1 MSLADTSSPGP
12 TPGAEDDTAS
22 SSGSGPYDLLHAN
35 IDEVIREWRLL
46 VAQEPWAPDEPA
58 RLMNALPEML
68 PKIFRLGQAGADRV
82 DRDLSEFIA
91 RHHGFHRREDRL
103 PLTAVAEEWNHLK
116 RACWKVLRERTGDEE
131 LAAEA
136 VRRLDTLIDDAIGF
150 SLRGYYAPEL
160 DELRGR
166 GLERRAASGD
176 RRGSSGDRR
185 GT

>member
-1 MSLADTSSPGP
+1 MSLTDAPSPGP
-12 TPGAEDDTAS
+12 VPGSEDDDGS
-22 SSGSGPYDLLHAN
+22 SSSSPYALLHAN
-35 IDEVIREWRLL
+35 IDEVIREWRSL
-46 VAQEPWAPDEPA
+46 VTQEPWAPDSPS

-91 RHHGFHRREDRL
+91 QQHGFHRREDRL

-116 RACWKVLRERTGDEE
+116 RACWKVLRERTGDDEI
-131 LAAEA
+131 AAAA
-136 VRRLDTLIDDAIGF
+136 VQRLDLLIDDAIGF

-166 GLERRAASGD
+166 GLERRVTTGD

-185 GT
+185 DS